1 MGTASQDYIR
11 MRDREE
17 RKNHSSNHFCGQPRW
32 YYLISFILVCLL
44 TPNADHDPAS
54 SAGKRVF
61 NCTPFGGKGILYA
74 DSPGDR
80 ASDFLS
86 LASQATDPPTIS
98 PDSSER
104 ARVQCTRWAPA
115 RTESNGKLMLVPLPT
130 QCWGCRGYPTDHY
143 AFVMYDRKLSS
154 RNLRFRDSEGAQGRD

>member
-1 MGTASQDYIR
+1 MDTASQGSIR

-61 NCTPFGGKGILYA
+61 YCTPFGGKGILYA

-98 PDSSER
+98 PGLFGTCVTTMYTAGSGET
-104 ARVQCTRWAPA
+104 RVRWGTYG
-115 RTESNGKLMLVPLPT
+115 RTSTNAMRGFPWVSHGPL
-130 QCWGCRGYPTDHY
+130 R
-143 AFVMYDRKLSS
+143 V
-154 RNLRFRDSEGAQGRD
+154 RNVRP